1 MLERRPYRL
10 EVSEDVRVIEL
21 DVVDHCDLWQVM
33 HKLAA
38 LVEKRRVVFVPFDNE
53 PFAFGEP
60 RALAQ
65 VIRDAADEIA
75 RLEAVV
81 LEDPRQQRGRRG
93 LAMRARDHQRPLPA
107 DEKLLKQLRQR
118 TV

>member
-81 LEDPRQQRGRRG
+81 LEDPRQQRARRA
-93 LAMRARDHQRPLPA
+93 LAMPAPTPHPPLPP
-107 DEKLLKQLRQR
+107 DE
-118 TV
+118 